1 MSRHVRFKN
10 KPFQEY
16 YSIGGCNMKKKKS
29 LLVILIAALFTIISY
44 QSLLAAEKTVML
56 TVPGCV

>member
-1 MSRHVRFKN
+1 
-10 KPFQEY
+10 
-16 YSIGGCNMKKKKS
+16 MKKKKS